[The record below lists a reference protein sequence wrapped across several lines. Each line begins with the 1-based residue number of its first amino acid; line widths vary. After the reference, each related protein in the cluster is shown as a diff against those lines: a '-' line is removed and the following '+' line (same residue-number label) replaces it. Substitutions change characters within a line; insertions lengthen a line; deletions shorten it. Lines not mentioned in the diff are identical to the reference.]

1 MERIWEDENNVRK
14 GVYIARV
21 THQYDYYFVAGNEK
35 DSLVVRKEHALGI
48 ADALQKSEGVDLRSD
63 IARLKAENER
73 MREAIENLEENVLHK
88 IDDWANAYPEDV
100 FIEPTSEEWKM
111 LNQTCKDNGLNMT
124 AYSGSIAR
132 HCVTGIQKYAKRGLE
147 IAAALSPS
155 TNESEEQNG
164 HH

>member
-1 MERIWEDENNVRK
+1 MTK
-14 GVYIARV
+14 
-21 THQYDYYFVAGNEK
+21 NEK
-35 DSLVVRKEHALGI
+35 RIFAFEHQINWDQVPDGTMVSISKENVMKLKANIASLRAEVT
-48 ADALQKSEGVDLRSD
+48 
-63 IARLKAENER
+63 RLKAENER

-111 LNQTCKDNGLNMT
+111 LNQICKDNGLNMT

-155 TNESEEQNG
+155 TNESEEQNE
-164 HH
+164 